1 MRFLVDS
8 RFQSQPTAEIL
19 ALIPAEIAHGKQF
32 DEQGIREQ
40 LYIATD
46 NTRAWQIFRGDS
58 ITAVQ
63 AIVGSF
69 PLAPFLA
76 TTITALADDI
86 PASASTTM

>member
-8 RFQSQPTAEIL
+8 RFQSQPTPEIL

-40 LYIATD
+40 LYVAAD
-46 NTRAWQIFRGDS
+46 NSRAWQIYRGDS
-58 ITAVQ
+58 IAAVQ

-76 TTITALADDI
+76 TTITALADA
-86 PASASTTM
+86 PGSTSNAA